1 VKYGV
6 GPLAIVLA
14 AAGLV
19 VTVLAAGGTQWS
31 QAFVQASD
39 PAVVRDGGS
48 GPVMV
53 LGGAPER
60 VRVALALSDVPSESR
75 PLVLSASA
83 ATFFERSGRSCAE
96 PHVLCVSPVPEN
108 TYGESLLAGRLMV
121 QHGWGELTVVTSRFH
136 VARTRWQFGRCVAS
150 VRDGAVPAGVGQ
162 TPAPDVS
169 APDVSAPDVSVPA
182 VPVSGVSVVVVA
194 ASDGPVVWQRAW
206 GERAKLV
213 NALLRYRC

>member
-1 VKYGV
+1 
-6 GPLAIVLA
+6 
-14 AAGLV
+14 
-19 VTVLAAGGTQWS
+19 
-31 QAFVQASD
+31 
-39 PAVVRDGGS
+39 
-48 GPVMV
+48 
-53 LGGAPER
+53 
-60 VRVALALSDVPSESR
+60 VPSESR

-150 VRDGAVPAGVGQ
+150 VRDGAVPTAAV
-162 TPAPDVS
+162 
-169 APDVSAPDVSVPA
+169 PDVSVPD
-182 VPVSGVSVVVVA
+182 VSVVVVA
-194 ASDGPVVWQRAW
+194 ASDVSVVWQRVW
-206 GERAKLV
+206 SERLKLV